1 MPEVTAAHRR
11 MAGDL
16 LGRAER
22 RLQGATVAA
31 SRTTADQ
38 GEFDNNFD
46 GVVSSIFHMVD
57 AYELATSGIK
67 RQMSDADQPTRIQA
81 VLASLRAAN
90 VPDLPPASRLMDL
103 NRRRNTSVHGEW
115 LEVLDRDLLEDA
127 IRSARTLL
135 IAIRRGLAARGIDL
149 S

>member
-31 SRTTADQ
+31 SRTTVDP

-46 GVVSSIFHMVD
+46 GVVSSIFHMID

-67 RQMSDADQPTRIQA
+67 RQMSDADQPTRIQS
-81 VLASLRAAN
+81 VLASLRDAN

-103 NRRRNTSVHGEW
+103 NRRRNTSVHGAW
-115 LEVLDRDLLEDA
+115 LEVLDQDLLEDA

-135 IAIRRGLAARGIDL
+135 MAIRRGLASRGIDIR
-149 S
+149 